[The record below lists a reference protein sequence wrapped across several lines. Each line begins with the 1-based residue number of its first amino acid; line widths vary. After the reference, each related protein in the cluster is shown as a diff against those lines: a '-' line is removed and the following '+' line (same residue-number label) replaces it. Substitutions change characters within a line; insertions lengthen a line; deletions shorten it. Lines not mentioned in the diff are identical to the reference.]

1 MLYNIIS
8 DKVVIFAEDLEQKM
22 FRVYLL
28 TGFPGVESIKQK
40 DYDDK

>member
-8 DKVVIFAEDLEQKM
+8 SKVVIFAKDLEEKM